1 MQTLT
6 RRDLLISVTAAGIGS
21 TLGIGKVGAQTVD
34 FKGKTISMVVGYAA
48 GGGADLIGR
57 LVAPN
62 LTRLLP
68 GNPVVTVQN
77 MPGASGGKA
86 MSFVAQKGTNDG
98 TLLMMGSGSA
108 VDPLNY
114 RTANLPYKPE
124 EFNIVAGFGR
134 GGLALIVNTAA
145 LSRLNDTS
153 KPPVTMGAITAH
165 DVFGRSGLTLWGI
178 ECLGWNVKWVIG
190 YAGTNDVLIALDR
203 GEVDMAITGDL
214 NKIRNQVNTGKIKI
228 LALSGPRAEMQD
240 VPQIADQVIDKIDD
254 PLEKKAFAYWRNY
267 NTLDKW
273 IALPPNTDKAV
284 VAAYR
289 AACDEMAKDP
299 QFVQAGK
306 SMSEDFIIQTP
317 DQVAA
322 SIKTLAETP
331 DEAINFIKTIAAKQ
345 GLSMK

>member
-6 RRDLLISVTAAGIGS
+6 RRGLLLSATAAAIGP
-21 TLGIGKVGAQTVD
+21 TLGIKTLGAQAAS
-34 FKGKTISMVVGYAA
+34 FKGKTISMIVGYAA

-86 MSFVAQKGTNDG
+86 MGFVAQKSNNDG
-98 TLLMMGSGSA
+98 LTVLMGAASA
-108 VDPLNY
+108 VNPLNY

-124 EFNIVAGFGR
+124 DFHIVGGFGR
-134 GGLALIVNTAA
+134 GGLALIANTSA
-145 LSRLNDTS
+145 LDRLNNPS

-178 ECLGWNVKWVIG
+178 EYLGWNVKWVIG
-190 YAGTNDVLIALDR
+190 YAGTNDVLLALDR

-214 NKIRNQVNTGKIKI
+214 TKIRNQLSTGRMKV
-228 LALSGPRAEMQD
+228 LALSEPRAELPD
-240 VPQIADQVIDKIDD
+240 VPQIAGQVIDRIDD
-254 PLEKKAFAYWRNY
+254 PVEKKAFVYWRNY

-273 IALPPNTDKAV
+273 IALPPGTDSAI

-299 QFVQAGK
+299 QFIQAGK
-306 SMSEDFIIQTP
+306 SMSEDFVIQTP
-317 DQVAA
+317 EAVAA
-322 SIKTLAETP
+322 SIKALADTP
-331 DEAINFIKTIAAKQ
+331 DEAIDFIKKLAKKQ
-345 GLSMK
+345 GLNMN